1 MFNRQR
7 TLARRRL
14 DRRFASF
21 SVLEANI
28 TPRRAWIR
36 AIRDALGMTG
46 SQLASR
52 MGITP
57 QSVSEMEHSETQGTI
72 RMSTLRRAAEAL
84 DCDLVY
90 EIIPRRP
97 LDETVNDRARALA
110 LRQLDDVART
120 MELEDQGV
128 ADEDFEDRVADYI
141 RENIREA
148 DLWDEH

>member
-1 MFNRQR
+1 
-7 TLARRRL
+7 
-14 DRRFASF
+14 
-21 SVLEANI
+21 
-28 TPRRAWIR
+28 
-36 AIRDALGMTG
+36 
-46 SQLASR
+46 
-52 MGITP
+52 
-57 QSVSEMEHSETQGTI
+57 MERSETQGTI

-128 ADEDFEDRVADYI
+128 TDEDFEDRVADYI